1 MSKIEPQNNS
11 LSDDFNRELRACV
24 TRGLNWT
31 IENLPMFVPENV
43 ANPENMKEITE
54 LALMYSFIN
63 QWNDSRLKLQT
74 IPIEEFLLDFFD
86 DPLIVQCARKM
97 PNHFDHYFIAY
108 MTLRMAGHRLEK
120 YEKALGSIQKY
131 NYPNCSEKTP
141 YRTLELQ
148 YMQWKAGL
156 MEEPPDWQSIYRST
170 TLGLC
175 PNPVFLSEWEVYS
188 ITHTLFYL
196 TDFCGLTMHLP
207 RDENQDVIKVL
218 ESLLIYYWKKA
229 DWDITGELLINMVAL
244 GRSNT
249 SLFKTAALEFLRAW
263 RLDGALPGPHFS
275 LSNEVPDQ
283 KNLFENCYHTTLIG
297 ILFCGSYIR
306 RNIHIN

>member
-1 MSKIEPQNNS
+1 
-11 LSDDFNRELRACV
+11 
-24 TRGLNWT
+24 
-31 IENLPMFVPENV
+31 
-43 ANPENMKEITE
+43 
-54 LALMYSFIN
+54 
-63 QWNDSRLKLQT
+63 
-74 IPIEEFLLDFFD
+74 
-86 DPLIVQCARKM
+86 
-97 PNHFDHYFIAY
+97 
-108 MTLRMAGHRLEK
+108 
-120 YEKALGSIQKY
+120 
-131 NYPNCSEKTP
+131 
-141 YRTLELQ
+141 
-148 YMQWKAGL
+148 MQWKAGL

-283 KNLFENCYHTTLIG
+283 KKLFENCYHTTLIG
-297 ILFCGSYIR
+297 IFFADLIYVVIFILINRRYIMLNSKAVLKAQNWLIR
-306 RNIHIN
+306 LDINPQIQYVNYSAY